1 MYRIVFKKKDSQLHF
16 HLPKPL
22 EEFVPEKA
30 IFNPITNEWSI
41 AYDSSTIKELFR
53 LFKGR
58 AWLDLKAIGIGL
70 KNEKQPEVQPFK
82 QGNHTLHPNS
92 KNAIIAF
99 RDFMIQQRFAKNTI
113 HQYSSMLKTFF
124 GHFKH
129 KRPQELTTADLEQF
143 NRTCIIDKG
152 YSNTYQRQMLSA
164 LKRFYFWFPENHHMR
179 INQVEYVP
187 KSKKLP
193 SVLSEEEVKRILK
206 AIDNPKHKL
215 IVAMLY
221 SCGLRISELI
231 HLKVED
237 IDFDRREIH
246 IRESK
251 GAKDRKVP
259 LRNGMLHLIKR
270 SLKSH
275 PNRSHLVMGQT
286 GNFYSASSINKI
298 IKRACNTAGIQKK
311 VSAHTFRHSL
321 ATHLVENGVNM
332 RAVQL
337 LLGHGSIKTTEIY
350 VHLSRQHIQNLPN
363 PFDDML

>member
-1 MYRIVFKKKDSQLHF
+1 MYRIVFKKKDSKLHF
-16 HLPKPL
+16 ILPKSL

-30 IFNPITNEWSI
+30 RFDAATGEWIITH
-41 AYDSSTIKELFR
+41 DSSTVKELFR

-70 KNEKQPEVQPFK
+70 KKESQLVVKSFN
-82 QGNHTLHPNS
+82 QGNHVLHPKS
-92 KNAIIAF
+92 KMAVIGF
-99 RDFMIQQRFAKNTI
+99 REFMIQQRFAKSTI
-113 HQYSSMLKTFF
+113 DQYTSMLTTFF
-124 GHFKH
+124 SHFHQKCPH
-129 KRPQELTTADLEQF
+129 ELTTFDLEQF
-143 NRTCIIDKG
+143 NRKRIIDKG

-164 LKRFYFWFPENHHMR
+164 LKRFYFWFPEEHQMR

-193 SVLSEEEVKRILK
+193 TVLSVEEVKRILGV
-206 AIDNPKHKL
+206 IQNPKHKL

-221 SCGLRISELI
+221 SCGLRVSELI
-231 HLKVED
+231 HLKMED
-237 IDFDRREIH
+237 IDFTRSEIH

-259 LRNGMLHLIKR
+259 LRDGMIDLIKS

-275 PNRSHLVMGQT
+275 PNRSHLVMGQN

-298 IKRACNTAGIQKK
+298 IKRACVAADVRKK

-321 ATHLVENGVNM
+321 ATHLVEKGVTM

-350 VHLSRQHIQNLPN
+350 VHLSSQHIQSLPN